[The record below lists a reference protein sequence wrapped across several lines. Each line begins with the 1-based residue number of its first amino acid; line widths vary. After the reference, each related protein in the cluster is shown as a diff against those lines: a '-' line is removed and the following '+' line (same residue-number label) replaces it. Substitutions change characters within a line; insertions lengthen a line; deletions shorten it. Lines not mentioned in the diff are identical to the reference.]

1 MQYPDNLKT
10 IANWYIENNIFTD
23 RETSQSGI
31 DFIPVSTHVCKQC
44 ELPACFF
51 NFIKEFVSLVRV
63 VLSHIKPDFFEVI
76 FSLGAL

>member
-1 MQYPDNLKT
+1 MQYPDNIKT
-10 IANWYIENNIFTD
+10 IANGYIKNNVFTN

-31 DFIPVSTHVCKQC
+31 DFIPVSAHVHKPC

-63 VLSHIKPDFFEVI
+63 VLSHIKPDFLEVI
-76 FSLGAL
+76 FSLFY